1 MPSLSSEARFLGVD
15 LRMLWREIRQP
26 WLRMHDWPA
35 LAWLTPAAPV
45 RLLHP
50 DGRETLW
57 LGDEREGAVAGK
69 AAPPFAAVELPEDL
83 VLRRSLVLPPMGAA
97 DVANASALE
106 ARSVSPFA
114 ADDLA
119 WGHRPHWQA
128 NGSARVDLVLSS
140 RRQIAQYLATRT
152 DALAGVEPE
161 VWARTAGGLPIVLE
175 GYGEGLRRAHAM
187 RWRRT
192 GYALMGLIA
201 VLLVAVAITPSLQ
214 LRARALEAAQAYGE
228 AAQRTAPVVRQRELL
243 MQSADKL
250 TQLSE
255 LVSNRIEPLKVLDRL
270 TQLLP
275 DDTYLQG
282 FRLQGAKVTISGL
295 TNNASALMQLL
306 GNEAGFKEVR
316 APAAAT
322 RMGNTGKESFAIEF
336 MLDPQVYGAPVSA
349 PIAAA
354 AAAAASAPAAASVAS
369 VPAAG
374 NAAVVPAAPA
384 APGPATA
391 APTGPASPP
400 KATFGGGATFG
411 GSPTRPSVPP
421 SGSASVPSAPGAR
434 KP

>member
-15 LRMLWREIRQP
+15 LRVLWHEIRQP
-26 WLRMHDWPA
+26 WLRMHDWPIF
-35 LAWLTPAAPV
+35 AWLTPAAPMRV
-45 RLLHP
+45 LHP
-50 DGRETLW
+50 DGRQSLW
-57 LGDEREGAVAGK
+57 LGDGRETDLAGK

-83 VLRRSLVLPPMGAA
+83 VLRRSMPLPPMGAA
-97 DVANASALE
+97 DVANAAALE
-106 ARSVSPFA
+106 ARSVSPFP

-119 WGHRPHWQA
+119 WGHRPHWHA

-140 RRQIAQYLATRT
+140 RRQVAQYLATRA

-161 VWARTAGGLPIVLE
+161 VWVRTGDGMPVVLE
-175 GYGEGLRRAHAM
+175 GYGEGLRQAHAT

-201 VLLVAVAITPSLQ
+201 VFLVALAVTPSLQ
-214 LRARALEAAQAYGE
+214 LRARVLEAMQAYGE
-228 AAQRTAPVVRQRELL
+228 AALRTAPVVRQRELL

-275 DDTYLQG
+275 DDTYLQS
-282 FRLQGAKVTISGL
+282 FRLQGAKVTIAGM

-316 APAAAT
+316 APSAAT
-322 RMGNTGKESFAIEF
+322 RMGNTGKESFSIEF
-336 MLDPQVYGAPVSA
+336 MLDPHVYGAPVTT
-349 PIAAA
+349 PAAA
-354 AAAAASAPAAASVAS
+354 PAASLPATASSASAPAV
-369 VPAAG
+369 G
-374 NAAVVPAAPA
+374 NPVPAAPA
-384 APGPATA
+384 ATGPATA
-391 APTGPASPP
+391 VPSTASAAAASPP

-411 GSPTRPSVPP
+411 GAPTRPAVPP
-421 SGSASVPSAPGAR
+421 SGGASTSAPGAR
-434 KP
+434 